1 MKKLTLKTF
10 LLFITAIITFIPLSK
25 TLAGQKTTIYF
36 FWGQECPHCAK
47 EKIFLEKLGEK
58 YPELEIKSFE
68 IYSNALSLELFRQT
82 AQAYNIPVQGIPTT
96 FIGEQVVT
104 GFDNDETTGRKI
116 ENLIK
121 KCISFGCPSPEQI
134 LKEQPAHQKSTD
146 SQKTPLI
153 TLVFNFGII
162 IIVLFFLAFFASSY
176 KNKNKES
183 SS

>member
-121 KCISFGCPSPEQI
+121 NSSAFIYLREDYYKKFGKKLRTLIKKEPIYLFKKPPFYLAGEEK
-134 LKEQPAHQKSTD
+134 LK
-146 SQKTPLI
+146 I
-153 TLVFNFGII
+153 
-162 IIVLFFLAFFASSY
+162 
-176 KNKNKES
+176 
-183 SS
+183 